1 MAKEKFE
8 DNLDRL
14 QVIVDQLE
22 KGEVSLDDS
31 IKLLE
36 EGLNIGK
43 KLNKQLEVF
52 ENKINDLTNEDNAN
66 E

>member
-52 ENKINDLTNEDNAN
+52 ENKINDLTNEDNDD